1 MYKNFSRTEDK
12 WLGAVLLIA
21 LNFWAKFNVCQLS
34 QSTSKTLTSWSFS
47 RYYRRRL
54 HESAPSFQE
63 AYGSHTL
70 WSHKLWTENLNSY
83 DSELSCTDE
92 DIKPPDETKQN
103 PHKSLL
109 HVTWKASYTLM
120 IKSDSNH
127 CFFTL
132 QDPECSLR
140 DYWYIVSSQ
149 RFLLWNSCTFR
160 ALWNSHR
167 IYTHLCLNAYPW
179 LLFMKNKTWL
189 TDNGLIS
196 LLTVSNCIRC
206 IKLLPVFFK
215 LGCLWSVL

>member
-1 MYKNFSRTEDK
+1 MCVNYHNQHQKHLHPGALVDITEGDYMSRHLPSKKPMAHIHFGLINSGLRTST
-12 WLGAVLLIA
+12 LMTLSFHVLM
-21 LNFWAKFNVCQLS
+21 K
-34 QSTSKTLTSWSFS
+34 
-47 RYYRRRL
+47 
-54 HESAPSFQE
+54 
-63 AYGSHTL
+63 
-70 WSHKLWTENLNSY
+70 
-83 DSELSCTDE
+83 
-92 DIKPPDETKQN
+92 IKPPDETKQN